1 MGIACQRHG
10 RLAINLSRQK
20 LKLDEAVEGLR
31 SAPWLE
37 PDKPI
42 YNPQEELMVIDLE
55 EEIGKLVGPR
65 LMTQRA
71 HDIERIMSSVARLTS
86 SSIEGLENLTSE
98 LHELQKFMK
107 TEVARVQSEVDNAMA
122 GIKIIMEAIAP
133 LRSLQTSGAAGRIIR
148 SGPAANIS
156 APWHQAPALTP
167 SAETLKPKP
176 E

>member
-1 MGIACQRHG
+1 MD
-10 RLAINLSRQK
+10 
-20 LKLDEAVEGLR
+20 LDLR
-31 SAPWLE
+31 E
-37 PDKPI
+37 
-42 YNPQEELMVIDLE
+42 
-55 EEIGKLVGPR
+55 
-65 LMTQRA
+65 RA

-107 TEVARVQSEVDNAMA
+107 TEVARVQSEVDSAMA
-122 GIKIIMEAIAP
+122 GIKIIVEAIAP
-133 LRSLQTSGAAGRIIR
+133 LRSLR

>member
-1 MGIACQRHG
+1 MDFSTSTVVSAEK
-10 RLAINLSRQK
+10 SP
-20 LKLDEAVEGLR
+20 DVDLR
-31 SAPWLE
+31 
-37 PDKPI
+37 
-42 YNPQEELMVIDLE
+42 

-65 LMTQRA
+65 IMTPGPQIERA

-98 LHELQKFMK
+98 LHDLQKFLK

-133 LRSLQTSGAAGRIIR
+133 LRSLQTSGTAGRIIR
-148 SGPAANIS
+148 SGPAENIS

>member
-1 MGIACQRHG
+1 MDFSTSEKSA
-10 RLAINLSRQK
+10 
-20 LKLDEAVEGLR
+20 DVDLR
-31 SAPWLE
+31 
-37 PDKPI
+37 
-42 YNPQEELMVIDLE
+42 

-65 LMTQRA
+65 IMTPGPQIERAPDRAHDRA
-71 HDIERIMSSVARLTS
+71 HDIERIMSSVAQLTS

-98 LHELQKFMK
+98 LHDLQKFLT

-133 LRSLQTSGAAGRIIR
+133 LSSLRTSGTAGRIIR

-156 APWHQAPALTP
+156 APSHQASALTT

>member
-1 MGIACQRHG
+1 MDFSTSVGSAET
-10 RLAINLSRQK
+10 S
-20 LKLDEAVEGLR
+20 LDADLR
-31 SAPWLE
+31 
-37 PDKPI
+37 
-42 YNPQEELMVIDLE
+42 

-65 LMTQRA
+65 IMTPGPQIERA
-71 HDIERIMSSVARLTS
+71 HDIERIMSSVAQLTS

-98 LHELQKFMK
+98 LHGLQTFLT

-133 LRSLQTSGAAGRIIR
+133 LRSLQTPGTAGRIIR

-156 APWHQAPALTP
+156 APSHQASALTT
-167 SAETLKPKP
+167 SAETLKTQP

>member
-1 MGIACQRHG
+1 MD
-10 RLAINLSRQK
+10 
-20 LKLDEAVEGLR
+20 LDLR
-31 SAPWLE
+31 E
-37 PDKPI
+37 
-42 YNPQEELMVIDLE
+42 
-55 EEIGKLVGPR
+55 
-65 LMTQRA
+65 RA

-133 LRSLQTSGAAGRIIR
+133 LRSLQTSGAAGRIIG
-148 SGPAANIS
+148 SDPAANIS
-156 APWHQAPALTP
+156 APSHQAPVTT
-167 SAETLKPKP
+167 SAETLKTTP

>member
-1 MGIACQRHG
+1 MDF
-10 RLAINLSRQK
+10 SSS
-20 LKLDEAVEGLR
+20 VE
-31 SAPWLE
+31 SAE
-37 PDKPI
+37 KSPD
-42 YNPQEELMVIDLE
+42 VDFR
-55 EEIGKLVGPR
+55 EEIGKLVGSR
-65 LMTQRA
+65 IMTPGPKIERA
-71 HDIERIMSSVARLTS
+71 HDIERIMSSVVQLTS

-133 LRSLQTSGAAGRIIR
+133 LRSLR

-156 APWHQAPALTP
+156 APSHQAPAFTP